1 MLHLNSKQKNKQIS
15 MKTLYTIL
23 IAAISLTILSCN
35 KETST
40 TQTNV
45 MNNLLTNKNWYLDY
59 SIIEA
64 TSSTTPVVV
73 KSYVG
78 QSTYFITYLKNG
90 ETKDSDGVTGT
101 YTVELINGQ
110 SQIHM
115 QLKTSNGNPFEVI
128 YNIISVGETNMIL
141 SKLVSGPATKLY
153 FTIK

>member
-1 MLHLNSKQKNKQIS
+1 
-15 MKTLYTIL
+15 MKLLYTLL
-23 IAAISLTILSCN
+23 IALSTFTLFSCS

-40 TQTNV
+40 TQVNV

-59 SIIEA
+59 SITEA
-64 TSSTTPVVV
+64 MTSTTPVVF

-90 ETKDSDGVTGT
+90 DTKDSDGITGT
-101 YTVELINGQ
+101 YTVELINGA

-128 YNIISVGETNMIL
+128 YNIISVGESNMVL
-141 SKLVSGPATKLY
+141 SKATTGPATKLY
-153 FTIK
+153 FTTK